1 MRTDHHEMPA
11 RGAGVNPN
19 GRAPNGRRTITAQ
32 HIAKAR
38 DYLKGERAFDAA
50 RWRRGELDV
59 IEPTIKLAAAT
70 FVVTEASVS
79 EACRILEARARRNK
93 GHHPGYH
100 HDGVHH
106 LHGDDH
112 LGDPHRHSSGN
123 GAAVPAPTGLTL
135 ELVDTL
141 EGRQEFLKQVQLLFK
156 ALDAVRS
163 QAERTLPSEPELPG
177 LVAAE

>member
-1 MRTDHHEMPA
+1 MRTGVDHEMPA

-93 GHHPGYH
+93 GHHPGDH

-106 LHGDDH
+106 LHGDDPPEDH
-112 LGDPHRHSSGN
+112 HPHSGN

-135 ELVDTL
+135 ELVDSP

-163 QAERTLPSEPELPG
+163 QAERTQPSEPELPG
-177 LVAAE
+177 